1 MSEELIRKVNELTA
15 EQEQADGALYT
26 VAQDGDR
33 RIILKR
39 DLTVEFSNNTTQ
51 VKCLFLLLGRSRK
64 H

>member
-15 EQEQADGALYT
+15 GQEQADGALYT
-26 VAQDGDR
+26 VPQDGDR

-51 VKCLFLLLGRSRK
+51 VRCLFLLLGRSRK
-64 H
+64 Y